1 MATENITCTHPV
13 LPVEFQLCDD
23 RRAFSL
29 HGRDSASLGWEGLSG
44 SVEVNGHPVTVRE
57 ASADPELTFD
67 GESTYTLSCAL
78 PEGLRW
84 QWELVAGDA
93 RLEVT
98 ARLLNTGNTPL
109 TIGPWHVL
117 ELDRANGGAIG
128 LGADSTGATF
138 FCWSP
143 WDMRVERLGNGDGK
157 HASDNLCHLH
167 DPATGATLL
176 CGFTTLDRMQGR
188 HTLQCDAE
196 GRIAEYRATCT
207 FGDYQLQPGQEL
219 VAERLS
225 LSLHTDPYAA
235 LEAWADE
242 IHRVYQP
249 VFADLPP
256 VSWINGAWADTTSGR
271 EGSYEAVAVANARAL
286 REKLRGFDIRYVW
299 TSQANLKDSMPGN
312 WLATDPVQMP
322 SGLPGFFQQ
331 LQELGFETGL
341 WVAPYWFYSEA
352 EGMLEENAENLLR
365 DADGNPIC
373 HVGPFGWKYD
383 DDLPWYHL
391 HKYYLDG
398 THPQSAA
405 FLRKVFGYYRELGVR
420 YYMLDFLGIVDNSRL
435 HDPTKTPLQAG
446 ADMLRV
452 IRDVA
457 GPDTHIQTAVSSTPA
472 YVGLIDAAR
481 VGRDFGEGRPL
492 QGTPLSDWRNANYV
506 LHDLHYAN
514 TLALVQ
520 NVAANYF
527 THRKLF
533 MNDFNLLT
541 IDKPVP
547 LEHARIAVTVFG
559 LGGGSPLM
567 LGDDYRRIDPERLRM
582 VKLCLP
588 RTRDS
593 FRPADLFER
602 VHPDDYCRVLTLP
615 VRTEWDS
622 YLLAAVFN
630 MDNEPFSTELDF
642 AKLGLDA
649 DAPYRV
655 YEFWNEEYVGT
666 YTQRVACTIPPNACR
681 LYRLAP
687 ARPYP
692 WLLATDMHAQQ
703 GAVEVK
709 TLVWDAEKM
718 RLSGS
723 VTRPAGER
731 GNLFFIMPRKMRL
744 INHEGI
750 YQLKELLDLN
760 VILRLPVQFDEET
773 VDFELCFEP
782 WELGLVAPV
791 GLLPYATEAEWREY
805 MRINGKGDTRV
816 YE

>member
-1 MATENITCTHPV
+1 MTTGNTACV
-13 LPVEFQLCDD
+13 PVEFRLHDD
-23 RRAFSL
+23 NRAFSL
-29 HGRDSASLGWEGLSG
+29 HAKDDPALGWDRLSG
-44 SVEVNGHPVTVRE
+44 SVEVNGRLVSIGEADHPALTV
-57 ASADPELTFD
+57 D
-67 GESTYTLSCAL
+67 GDSTYLLSFPL
-78 PEGLRW
+78 ERGLRW
-84 QWELVAGDA
+84 QWELVVSAD

-109 TIGPWHVL
+109 TIGPWNVL
-117 ELDRANGGAIG
+117 HLTSGGAIR
-128 LGADSTGATF
+128 LGAPPADATF

-143 WDMRVERLGNGDGK
+143 WDMRVERLGSGDGR

-167 DPATGATLL
+167 ASATGATLL
-176 CGFTTLDRMQGR
+176 CGFTTLDRMHGR
-188 HTLQCDAE
+188 HTLNCVD
-196 GRIAEYRATCT
+196 GRITEYRATCT
-207 FGDYQLQPGQEL
+207 FGDYQLNSGQEL
-219 VAERLS
+219 VAERIS
-225 LSLHTDPYAA
+225 VSLHVDPYAA

-242 IHRVYQP
+242 INRTYRP

-256 VSWINGAWADTTSGR
+256 VGWCGGAWANAIAGR
-271 EGSYEAVAVANARAL
+271 EGNWETVAVANARAI
-286 REKLRGFDIRYVW
+286 REKLRGFDVRYVW
-299 TSQANLKDSMPGN
+299 TSQANLKNEIPGN
-312 WLATDPVQMP
+312 WLATDERNIP
-322 SGLPGFFQQ
+322 SGLPGFFRQ
-331 LQELGFETGL
+331 LQDLDFTPGL

-352 EGMLEENAENLLR
+352 EGMLEENEANLLR
-365 DADGNPIC
+365 DADGHSIYEE
-373 HVGPFGWKYD
+373 GSFGWQYD

-398 THPQSAA
+398 THPRSAE
-405 FLRKVFGYYRELGVR
+405 FLRKVFGYYREIGVR
-420 YYMLDFLGIVDNSRL
+420 YYMLDFLGIANGRL

-446 ADMLRV
+446 VNMLRI
-452 IRDVA
+452 IRETA

-492 QGTPLSDWRNANYV
+492 QGTPLSDWRNATYV

-514 TLALVQ
+514 TLALLQ

-559 LGGGSPLM
+559 LGGSPLM
-567 LGDDYRRIDPERLRM
+567 LDDDYRRIDPERLRM

-602 VHPDDYCRVLTLP
+602 VRPDDYCRVLALP
-615 VRTEWDS
+615 VRTEWDQ

-630 MDNEPFSTELDF
+630 MDDEPFSTELDF

-655 YEFWNEEYVGT
+655 FEFWNEEYVGT

-687 ARPYP
+687 ARPHP
-692 WLLATDMHAQQ
+692 WLLGTDLHVQQ
-703 GAVEVK
+703 GAVEIRR
-709 TLVWDAEKM
+709 LAWDAEKM
-718 RLSGS
+718 CLSGCVS
-723 VTRPAGER
+723 RPAGES
-731 GNLFFIMPRKMRL
+731 GSLYFLMPRKMRL
-744 INHEGI
+744 LNYEGI
-750 YQLKELLDLN
+750 NQLKELLDLN
-760 VILRLPVQFDEET
+760 VILRLPVRFDEET
-773 VDFELCFEP
+773 VEFELFFEP

-791 GLLPYATEAEWREY
+791 GLLPYATEQEWREY
-805 MRINGKGDTRV
+805 MQRNGKGETRV